1 MNENKIA
8 VLLNRIFQ
16 IVFFISFGIIFAA
29 ILIAGYDT
37 DFKKRIIV
45 LVSLVLLTCA
55 FAGVYY
61 FTNIKTNTKSN
72 LRIKEKSEISN
83 RNTKIIIFVSIGIL
97 FVIQL
102 IAGYFLRINP
112 VTDMNYINR
121 YVYDFAC
128 NGNFDLIGKD
138 YLKGSVYLYRYPNN
152 FAIVFLL
159 SFVCRIA
166 YLIFGYVPRMV
177 PVALN
182 VFAINFSV
190 LMTIFLAKRLFG
202 NKKSLFVLFL
212 CVLFL
217 PYYTYTPYY
226 YTDSLSMPFVILS
239 IYLFVCALQSN
250 RKYKKYVFMVLSG
263 VTIFVGYK
271 LKGSIII
278 IAAVAIIYIV
288 LKFNLKKAI
297 CFTLA
302 FVISIAG
309 ASAVYTV
316 GFKSL
321 NIVSEQ
327 QADECEYPLT
337 HWIMMGLKSHGAYNL
352 ADSQYTQSFANK
364 QDKQDANIAEIKKR
378 ISDYGVIGMAAHCL
392 EKAVWTWE
400 DGTYYIS
407 HHIEKPVKKNAL
419 HSIVLKN
426 GEYYWLFDAYS
437 CGFQLFLM
445 LMMLI
450 SLTKGIRK
458 PRIDITV
465 FLKGIVFA
473 AMLFFLIWETRS
485 RYLYNFTPI
494 FIILSVEGL
503 ETLTNAI
510 KKFSDKKRN
519 KVDKLSKQN

>member
-55 FAGVYY
+55 FAGLYY
-61 FTNIKTNTKSN
+61 FTNIKTNAKSN

-102 IAGYFLRINP
+102 IIGYFLRINP
-112 VTDMNYINR
+112 VADMNYINR
-121 YVYDFAC
+121 YAFDFAY
-128 NGNFDLIGKD
+128 NGNFDLIEKD
-138 YLKGSVYLYRYPNN
+138 YLNNSVYLYRYPNN
-152 FAIVFLL
+152 FAVVFLL

-166 YLIFGYVPRMV
+166 YLIFGYIPRMV
-177 PVALN
+177 LVTLN
-182 VFAINFSV
+182 VVAINFSI
-190 LMTIFLAKRLFG
+190 LMTVFLAKRLFG
-202 NKKSLFVLFL
+202 NKKSLFVLLL
-212 CVLFL
+212 CVLFV

-226 YTDSLSMPFVILS
+226 YTDTISMPLVVLS
-239 IYLFVCALQSN
+239 VYLFVCALQSDK
-250 RKYKKYVFMVLSG
+250 KYKKYVLMALSG
-263 VTIFVGYK
+263 AAMFVGYK

-288 LKFNLKKAI
+288 LKFNFKKAI
-297 CFTLA
+297 CFVLA
-302 FVISIAG
+302 LVIGIGVPA
-309 ASAVYTV
+309 AAYTS
-316 GFKSL
+316 GLKSL

-337 HWIMMGLKSHGAYNL
+337 HWIMMGLKGHGSYDLN
-352 ADSQYTQSFANK
+352 DSLYTQSFHSKKEK
-364 QDKQDANIAEIKKR
+364 QEANIAEIKKR
-378 ISDYGVIGMAAHCL
+378 ISDYGVTGMAAHCL

-400 DGTYYIS
+400 DGTYLTSHYIG
-407 HHIEKPVKKNAL
+407 KPVNKNVL
-419 HSIVLKN
+419 HSIVLEDGK
-426 GEYYWLFDAYS
+426 YYWLFDIYG

-445 LMMLI
+445 LMILI
-450 SLTKGIRK
+450 SLAKGIKK
-458 PRIDITV
+458 PKIDNTV

-473 AMLFFLIWETRS
+473 AMLFFLIWEARVK
-485 RYLYNFTPI
+485 YLFNFTPI

-510 KKFSDKKRN
+510 KKFSDKKHN
-519 KVDKLSKQN
+519 VDKLSKQN